1 MIFSRSFPA
10 SKVFRF
16 RISGICGSFTRSITT
31 AKNSNRWLEK
41 SREKNRT
48 IVEYALQPSI
58 PPIGVATYRTV
69 RELPRELK
77 GELPGTK
84 EIARLLEDG
93 E

>member
-1 MIFSRSFPA
+1 
-10 SKVFRF
+10 
-16 RISGICGSFTRSITT
+16 
-31 AKNSNRWLEK
+31 LEK